1 MKRGFTLLEVMVA
14 VAILG
19 IGLTVI
25 LTSQTGLFSS
35 SQRAGNVSVAIGL
48 ARCKMNEVEADL
60 LRDGF
65 PIIDQSEDGVCC
77 EDDESQFQCTWQINT
92 VTLPELGAMGG
103 GADAGAESDPLGALM
118 GAKDSL
124 TSGDTTGAIKGLES
138 MLPGGESSGPSLGA
152 GALAPMAMGIIY
164 PQLKAMME
172 ASIRK
177 VIVTVKWREGSS
189 ERDLSVTQYL
199 TNPTQGGFIAD
210 DGTVSTEE
218 GTGGTSGLGTGAT
231 GAGAAANR
239 PSSGRR
245 GGGN

>member
-1 MKRGFTLLEVMVA
+1 VKRGFTLLEVMVA

-35 SQRAGNVSVAIGL
+35 SQRAANVSVAIGL

-103 GADAGAESDPLGALM
+103 GADAGSEPDPLGALM
-118 GAKDSL
+118 SAKDSF
-124 TSGDTTGAIKGLES
+124 TGGDPSGAIKGLES
-138 MLPGGESSGPSLGA
+138 MIPGGESAGPSLGA

-164 PQLKAMME
+164 PQLKAMLE

-177 VIVTVKWREGSS
+177 IVVTVKWREGVN
-189 ERDLSVTQYL
+189 ERDFTVTQYL

-210 DGTVSTEE
+210 DGTVPGDEGAGGTSAIQSPRT
-218 GTGGTSGLGTGAT
+218 GTGG
-231 GAGAAANR
+231 R
-239 PSSGRR
+239 
-245 GGGN
+245 

>member
-1 MKRGFTLLEVMVA
+1 VKRGFTLLEVMIA
-14 VAILG
+14 IAILG

-35 SQRAGNVSVAIGL
+35 SQRAANVSVAIGL

-65 PIIDQSEDGVCC
+65 PIIDESKDGVCC

-92 VTLPELGAMGG
+92 VTMPELGAMGG
-103 GADAGAESDPLGALM
+103 GADAGAGGESDPLGALM

-124 TSGDTTGAIKGLES
+124 AGGDTTGAIKGLES
-138 MLPGGESSGPSLGA
+138 MIPGGSSAGPSLGA

-164 PQLKAMME
+164 PQLKAMLE

-210 DGTVSTEE
+210 DGTVPGDE
-218 GTGGTSGLGTGAT
+218 GAGGTSGTSTQQGTGAT
-231 GAGAAANR
+231 TSRSPANAR
-239 PSSGRR
+239 QTK
-245 GGGN
+245 

>member
-1 MKRGFTLLEVMVA
+1 VRRGFTLLEVMIA
-14 VAILG
+14 IAILG

-35 SQRAGNVSVAIGL
+35 ADRAAKVSVAIGL

-65 PIIDQSEDGVCC
+65 PIIDDNKDGPCC
-77 EDDESQFQCTWQINT
+77 EDDESAFRCTWQVNT
-92 VTLPELGAMGG
+92 VTLPELGSMKGS
-103 GADAGAESDPLGALM
+103 ADAGAESDPLGALM

-124 TSGDTTGAIKGLES
+124 TSGDPTEAIKGLQG

-152 GALAPMAMGIIY
+152 GALAPMAMSIIY
-164 PQLKAMME
+164 PQLKAMLE

-177 VIVTVKWREGSS
+177 VIVTVKWREGIND
-189 ERDLSVTQYL
+189 RDLVVTQYL

-210 DGTVSTEE
+210 DGTVATEE
-218 GTGGTSGLGTGAT
+218 GGLG
-231 GAGAAANR
+231 GAGSM
-239 PSSGRR
+239 PPPGGKTRR
-245 GGGN
+245 

>member
-1 MKRGFTLLEVMVA
+1 MKRGFTLLEVMIA
-14 VAILG
+14 IAILG

-35 SQRAGNVSVAIGL
+35 SQRAANVSVAIGL

-77 EDDESQFQCTWQINT
+77 EDDESMFQCTWQINT
-92 VTLPELGAMGG
+92 VTMPELGAAAGG
-103 GADAGAESDPLGALM
+103 DAGAEADPLGALM
-118 GAKDSL
+118 SAKDSFS
-124 TSGDTTGAIKGLES
+124 SGDPSGAIKGLES
-138 MLPGGESSGPSLGA
+138 MIPGGGESAGPSLGA

-164 PQLKAMME
+164 PQLKAMLE

-177 VIVTVKWREGSS
+177 VIVTVKWREGVN

-210 DGTVSTEE
+210 DGTVPGDEGAG
-218 GTGGTSGLGTGAT
+218 GTGSTSPSQ
-231 GAGAAANR
+231 GAGARSAVPR
-239 PSSGRR
+239 SPSGS
-245 GGGN
+245 

>member
-1 MKRGFTLLEVMVA
+1 MKRGFTLLEVMIA
-14 VAILG
+14 IAILG

-35 SQRAGNVSVAIGL
+35 AGRAAKLSVAIGL

-65 PIIDQSEDGVCC
+65 PIIDESKDGACC
-77 EDDESQFQCTWQINT
+77 EDDDSQFTCAWQVNT
-92 VTLPELGAMGG
+92 VTLPELGSMGG

-124 TSGDTTGAIKGLES
+124 STGDPGDAIKGLEG
-138 MLPGGESSGPSLGA
+138 MLPGGATSGPSLGA
-152 GALAPMAMGIIY
+152 GALAPMAMSIIY
-164 PQLKAMME
+164 PQLKAMLE

-177 VIVTVKWREGSS
+177 VIVTVKWREGVND
-189 ERDLSVTQYL
+189 RDLSVTQYL

-210 DGTVSTEE
+210 DGTVPGDEGAG
-218 GTGGTSGLGTGAT
+218 GTGGAPPPR
-231 GAGAAANR
+231 NNIPDKR
-239 PSSGRR
+239 
-245 GGGN
+245 

>member
-1 MKRGFTLLEVMVA
+1 VKRGFTLLEVMIA
-14 VAILG
+14 IAILG

-35 SQRAGNVSVAIGL
+35 SQRAANVSVAIGL

-124 TSGDTTGAIKGLES
+124 AGGDPSSAIKGLES

-164 PQLKAMME
+164 PQLKAMLE

-177 VIVTVKWREGSS
+177 VIVTVKWREGVN

-210 DGTVSTEE
+210 DGTVPGDE
-218 GTGGTSGLGTGAT
+218 GAGGTSGTSPTT
-231 GAGAAANR
+231 GAGAAPARVN
-239 PSSGRR
+239 PSNPRSMQ
-245 GGGN
+245 